1 MHKND
6 TLKYRK
12 FDDDDNNR
20 NYFSPTLSTTL
31 LSDISTTIITRTLNG
46 KSGNNYYDKNIY
58 INSSLS
64 SSYSRM
70 ILALKNYSLE

>member
-6 TLKYRK
+6 TSKYGLK
-12 FDDDDNNR
+12 FDDNKNDD
-20 NYFSPTLSTTL
+20 FSPTLSTTT
-31 LSDISTTIITRTLNG
+31 LSDISTTITTLNG
-46 KSGNNYYDKNIY
+46 KSGNNYYDKSIY